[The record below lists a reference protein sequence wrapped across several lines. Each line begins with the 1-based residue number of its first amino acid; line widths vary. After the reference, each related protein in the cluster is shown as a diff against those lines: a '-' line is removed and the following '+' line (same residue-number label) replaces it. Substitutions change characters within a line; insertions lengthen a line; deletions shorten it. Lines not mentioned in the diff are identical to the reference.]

1 MSQASVLIVED
12 DARTRERLARVIAD
26 APDLRL
32 LEAAPNIGA
41 GLAALER
48 EAPDV
53 LLTDLDLPDGSGI
66 TLIRAVVERAMSTL
80 PMVITVFGD
89 EAHTVNAIEAGALG
103 YLLKDGTATQVTAA
117 IRDLLA
123 GGSPISPPIA
133 RWLMRRMRSAGA
145 ARGAAT
151 RGVDGPGVRAGGE
164 ERAGAEKTAQRDGLG
179 EGARDEVPHLSEREL
194 EVLNLIVKGFS
205 YGEIAG
211 LLGVSTHTVATHVR
225 RIYQKLA
232 VHSRS
237 EAVYEA
243 IQMGIVRVE

>member
-12 DARTRERLARVIAD
+12 DVRTRERLARVVTE

-32 LEAAPNIGA
+32 LDAAGDVA
-41 GLAALER
+41 SGLAAIDR

-53 LLTDLDLPDGSGI
+53 LLTDLDLPDGSGLE
-66 TLIRAVVERAMSTL
+66 LIRALVKRALPTL

-89 EAHTVNAIEAGALG
+89 EAHTVTAIEAGALG
-103 YLLKDGTATQVTAA
+103 YLLKDGTASQVTAA

-133 RWLMRRMRSAGA
+133 RWLMRRMRNVSPPVPASPQPA
-145 ARGAAT
+145 DESRG
-151 RGVDGPGVRAGGE
+151 E
-164 ERAGAEKTAQRDGLG
+164 I
-179 EGARDEVPHLSEREL
+179 PHLSEREM

-205 YGEIAG
+205 YAEISG

-243 IQMGIVRVE
+243 LQMGIVRVD